1 MYISVNPQGFLLIG
15 SLSDLQSLIKQY
27 PPDTTLRD
35 FLRLNL
41 H

>member
-1 MYISVNPQGFLLIG
+1 MYISITPQGFFLSG
-15 SLSDLQSLIKQY
+15 TLSDLQDLIKQY
-27 PPDTTLRD
+27 SPETTLRD